1 MTLVFLVLAYRLWI
15 MFLSLATMISS
26 YYKGSLK
33 LLASYQIHHQY
44 TFVFPVYR
52 EQKIIVETLK
62 YYEAFLRK
70 TNNIDL
76 VFVTSL
82 KETGEL
88 TTLDLI
94 TAYWQGNQYQHRV
107 TVLTCPELEGTKA
120 TQINFALDNL
130 RNQRATR
137 RIVSFDC
144 DARISYEDFCATEHW
159 IEDHHDA
166 VVYSFVPRSPLNQ
179 ASNFLVRSIVLHSLE
194 RSLALEYC
202 SSQLRWLHS
211 SYPMGATML
220 LMPTIW
226 QKIDR
231 LPEPIDD
238 ISLQYILRSYG
249 LKMRSLPYFT
259 DVQPPPDTKNLFKQ
273 IVPIFK
279 GVFSFGSTA
288 KYYGVKLSW
297 LDKTASWFRY
307 SYYLLEHLGILL
319 ALTGQWWLLICFAI
333 QVLIDCFW
341 SGNFTV
347 KNVLAHAF
355 GYLIRLAQ
363 FGYFLIRIIFQPPK
377 LHQFKTD
384 RG

>member
-1 MTLVFLVLAYRLWI
+1 
-15 MFLSLATMISS
+15 
-26 YYKGSLK
+26 
-33 LLASYQIHHQY
+33 
-44 TFVFPVYR
+44 
-52 EQKIIVETLK
+52 
-62 YYEAFLRK
+62 
-70 TNNIDL
+70 
-76 VFVTSL
+76 
-82 KETGEL
+82 
-88 TTLDLI
+88 
-94 TAYWQGNQYQHRV
+94 
-107 TVLTCPELEGTKA
+107 
-120 TQINFALDNL
+120 
-130 RNQRATR
+130 
-137 RIVSFDC
+137 
-144 DARISYEDFCATEHW
+144 
-159 IEDHHDA
+159 
-166 VVYSFVPRSPLNQ
+166 
-179 ASNFLVRSIVLHSLE
+179 
-194 RSLALEYC
+194 
-202 SSQLRWLHS
+202 
-211 SYPMGATML
+211 MGATML